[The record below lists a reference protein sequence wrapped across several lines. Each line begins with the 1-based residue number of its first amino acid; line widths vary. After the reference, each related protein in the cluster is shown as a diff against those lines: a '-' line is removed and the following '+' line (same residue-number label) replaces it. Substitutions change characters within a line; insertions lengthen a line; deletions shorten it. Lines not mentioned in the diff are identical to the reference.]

1 MATNGITAALGRW
14 SDLLAALGGLEP
26 AQLNGRH
33 QPCPLCGGRD
43 RYRFDDLQG
52 SGSWFCNQCGGKD
65 QLGGGGTGIDL
76 LMRLRHWS
84 YRQACEA
91 VERYLELAPS
101 RDEQQRHRPQP
112 VSYPLPAA
120 LPAAGLAAGPGP
132 VSGLPNGLPGHGSRP
147 WRQPETPP
155 LDAPPPALEQ
165 GAIAQWCYR
174 DGGGAQ
180 LFWVQRLCL
189 GQGGRKAFLQRVWLA
204 GGWHR
209 PSRRDLF
216 SCEWPA
222 PRPLYGLP
230 ALGQRPGA
238 TVLVVEGEA
247 TADAAALLFPEL
259 VVISWAN
266 GTNSI
271 EKTDWRPLAGRSV
284 TLWPDADA
292 PGRKAMER
300 LVTLLAEQGCQ
311 LQLVEPP
318 AQLPQGWDLAD
329 ANWGTAEA
337 AEHLQQWAGPVP
349 PAVAAKTAAAAKS
362 TGADA
367 IRCEADDPRATA
379 PEAAGPNAR
388 ASDGQSTANSSG
400 PMAADRSGAAP
411 FQCLGYDS
419 EACYYQPSSTGQ
431 ILRLGR
437 SSHTATQLVAL
448 APLRYWETLYP
459 SRTGVNWAAVASDL
473 HERSAAIGIF
483 APERIR
489 GLGAWWDDGRSVLH
503 LGDRLVTPE
512 GEHPITEPFRSR
524 HIYQRLRHLE
534 GPGCVKALSVAEAA
548 AIVGIANRFRWDVPA
563 SGTLLVGWV
572 VLAPICGAL
581 PWRPHLWLTAGAGT
595 GKSAILDR
603 YVVPLLGDFA
613 LVVSGAT
620 TEAGL
625 RQTICSDAMPVVFDE
640 AESNEKGDQQRI
652 QAILSLARVASSE
665 SSAAMLKGSP
675 SGEVSRY
682 RVRSMFLLSSI
693 ATALKQG
700 ADQGRFAQLSL
711 RSPGDIAKQEREAHW
726 AALDR
731 DLERQ
736 ITPELGRRLIA
747 RTTGLIPMIRQ
758 AAAVFSRAAAR
769 HFDSQRLG
777 DQYGTLLAGA
787 WSLLSDV
794 APTEAE
800 AELCIASHDWESYSQ
815 SNESADEKRCLETI
829 LQRQVRVET
838 NDKPLTRT
846 IGELVELAAH
856 QAHDLEIGAEL
867 ASQTLARHGLRVE
880 PERLLVSN
888 TAKAIEQILVD
899 TAWANS
905 WPLLLSRL
913 PGAQRCGPVR
923 FCGAGMV
930 TRAVA
935 IPFSAF

>member
-14 SDLLAALGGLEP
+14 SDLLTALGGLEP

-43 RYRFDDLQG
+43 RYRFDDRQG

-101 RDEQQRHRPQP
+101 PDEQQRHRPQP
-112 VSYPLPAA
+112 LSHPLPAA
-120 LPAAGLAAGPGP
+120 LPAAGPGP
-132 VSGLPNGLPGHGSRP
+132 VSGLPGGLPGHGSRP
-147 WRQPETPP
+147 ARQPETPP
-155 LDAPPPALEQ
+155 VDAPAPALGQ

-174 DGGGAQ
+174 DPAGAQ

-189 GQGGRKAFLQRVWLA
+189 GQGGRKAFLQRVWLD

-209 PSRRDLF
+209 PSRRDPF
-216 SCEWPA
+216 SCEWPT

-230 ALGQRPGA
+230 ALGQRPEA
-238 TVLVVEGEA
+238 AVLVVEGEA
-247 TADAAALLFPEL
+247 TAEAAALLFLEL

-266 GTNSI
+266 GTNAI
-271 EKTDWRPLAGRSV
+271 AKTDWRPLAERSV

-292 PGRKAMER
+292 PGRKAMAR
-300 LVTLLAEQGCQ
+300 LAALLAEQGCE
-311 LQLVEPP
+311 LQLVEP
-318 AQLPQGWDLAD
+318 AAELPQGWDLAD
-329 ANWGTAEA
+329 ADWSPAEA
-337 AEHLQQWAGPVP
+337 AEHLRQWARPLPAAEDGTS
-349 PAVAAKTAAAAKS
+349 AVAANSAGAANSGVDTHTEVAALAGGPKEKTS
-362 TGADA
+362 VRQT
-367 IRCEADDPRATA
+367 
-379 PEAAGPNAR
+379 
-388 ASDGQSTANSSG
+388 TANSTATTPANSS
-400 PMAADRSGAAP
+400 AAAP
-411 FQCLGYDS
+411 FQCLGYDGEGS
-419 EACYYQPSSTGQ
+419 FYRSYRTGQ
-431 ILRLGR
+431 VLRLAR
-437 SSHTATQLVAL
+437 SAHTAAHLVAL
-448 APLRYWETLYP
+448 APLAHWETLYP
-459 SRTGVNWAAVASDL
+459 SRSGVNWPAVASDL
-473 HERSAAIGIF
+473 YECSIAAGLF
-483 APERIR
+483 SPERIR
-489 GLGAWWDDGRSVLH
+489 GRGAWWDENRPLLH
-503 LGDRLVTPE
+503 LGDRLVTPD
-512 GEHPITEPFRSR
+512 GEQPITAPFRSR
-524 HIYQRLRHLE
+524 FVYQHMPRLD
-534 GPGCVKALSVAEAA
+534 GPGDVAPLTTVEAA
-548 AIVGIANRFRWDVPA
+548 PIVAIANRFRWEVPA
-563 SGTLLVGWV
+563 SGTLLLGWV

-581 PWRPHLWLTAGAGT
+581 GWRPHLWLTGGAGS

-603 YVVPLLGDFA
+603 YVTPLLGDFA
-613 LVVSGAT
+613 LHVSGST

-625 RQTICSDAMPVVFDE
+625 RQSIGSDAMPVVFDE
-640 AESNEKGDQQRI
+640 AESNEKGDQQRM
-652 QAILSLARVASSE
+652 QGILALARVASSE
-665 SSAAMLKGSP
+665 SGAAMLKGSP

-711 RSPGDIAKQEREAHW
+711 GNPADLAKAERESHW
-726 AALDR
+726 AGLDR

-747 RTTGLIPMIRQ
+747 RSTGLIPVIRQ

-800 AELCIASHDWESYSQ
+800 AELCIASHDWESYGQ
-815 SNESADEKRCLETI
+815 SSEQSDERRCLQVI
-829 LQRQVRVET
+829 LQHSLRVECA
-838 NDKPLTRT
+838 DRSVTRT

-856 QAHDLEIGAEL
+856 QAHDLEIGADL
-867 ASQTLARHGLRVE
+867 ASQTLGRQGLRLE
-880 PERLLVSN
+880 PGQLLVSN
-888 TAKAIEQILVD
+888 TAQPIGTILRE
-899 TAWANS
+899 TAWS
-905 WPLLLSRL
+905 HGWSVLLLRL
-913 PGAQRCGPVR
+913 HGAQRRGPVR
-923 FCGAGMV
+923 FCGAGMI

-935 IPFSAF
+935 IPLAVL

>member
-120 LPAAGLAAGPGP
+120 LPAAGLAANPGL

-155 LDAPPPALEQ
+155 LDAPPPALDQ

-189 GQGGRKAFLQRVWLA
+189 GQGGRKAFLQRVWLDGA
-204 GGWHR
+204 WHR
-209 PSRRDLF
+209 PSRRDPF
-216 SCEWPA
+216 ACEWPA

-247 TADAAALLFPEL
+247 TAEAAALLFPEL

-266 GTNSI
+266 GTNAI
-271 EKTDWRPLAGRSV
+271 AKTDWRPLEGRSV
-284 TLWPDADA
+284 ILWPDADG
-292 PGRKAMER
+292 PGRKAMAR
-300 LVTLLAEQGCQ
+300 LGSLLADLDCR
-311 LQLVEPP
+311 LQLVDPP
-318 AQLPQGWDLAD
+318 AELPQGWDLAD
-329 ANWGTAEA
+329 ADWSAAEA
-337 AEHLQQWAGPVP
+337 AEHLQQWARPLAA
-349 PAVAAKTAAAAKS
+349 AVAAKS
-362 TGADA
+362 P
-367 IRCEADDPRATA
+367 EDDHL
-379 PEAAGPNAR
+379 EAAPGR
-388 ASDGQSTANSSG
+388 QTASS
-400 PMAADRSGAAP
+400 AAAAP
-411 FQCLGYDS
+411 FQCLGYDA
-419 EACYYQPSSTGQ
+419 EASFYRSGRTGQ
-431 ILRLGR
+431 VLRLAR
-437 SSHTATQLVAL
+437 SAHTAAHLVAL
-448 APLRYWETLYP
+448 APLAHWETLYP
-459 SRTGVNWAAVASDL
+459 SRTGVNWPAVASDL
-473 HERSAAIGIF
+473 YERSIAAGLF
-483 APERIR
+483 SPERIR
-489 GLGAWWDDGRSVLH
+489 GRGAWWDENRPLLH
-503 LGDRLVTPE
+503 LGDRLITPD
-512 GEHPITEPFRSR
+512 GDQPITAPFRSR
-524 HIYQRLRHLE
+524 FVYQHMPRLN
-534 GPGCVKALSVAEAA
+534 GPGDVAPLTVPEAA
-548 AIVGIANRFRWDVPA
+548 AIVAIANRFRWEVPA
-563 SGTLLVGWV
+563 SGTLLLGWV

-581 PWRPHLWLTAGAGT
+581 GWRPHLWLTGGAGS

-603 YVVPLLGDFA
+603 YVTPLLGDFA
-613 LVVSGAT
+613 LLVSGST

-625 RQTICSDAMPVVFDE
+625 RQSIGSDAMPVVFDE
-640 AESNEKGDQQRI
+640 AESNEKGDQQRM
-652 QAILSLARVASSE
+652 QGILALARVASSE
-665 SSAAMLKGSP
+665 SGAAMLKGSP

-711 RSPGDIAKQEREAHW
+711 RNPADLAKAERESHW
-726 AALDR
+726 AGLDR

-747 RTTGLIPMIRQ
+747 RSTGMIGVIRQ
-758 AAAVFSRAAAR
+758 AAAVFSRSAAR

-794 APTEAE
+794 APTQAE
-800 AELCIASHDWESYSQ
+800 AELCIASHDWESYGQGSEQ
-815 SNESADEKRCLETI
+815 GDEQRCLQMI
-829 LQRQVRVET
+829 LQHPAKVECA
-838 NDKPLTRT
+838 DRSVTRT
-846 IGELVELAAH
+846 IGELVELAVH

-867 ASQTLARHGLRVE
+867 ASQTLARAGLRLE
-880 PERLLVSN
+880 QGQLLVSN
-888 TAKAIEQILVD
+888 TAQPIAQILRE
-899 TAWANS
+899 TAWS
-905 WPLLLSRL
+905 HGWSVLLLRL
-913 PGAQRCGPVR
+913 HGAQRRGPVR
-923 FCGAGMV
+923 FCGAGMI

-935 IPFSAF
+935 IPLAVL

>member
-1 MATNGITAALGRW
+1 MATNGITAAQGRW
-14 SDLLAALGGLEP
+14 NEILAVLAALSAE
-26 AQLNGRH
+26 QLSNRH

-65 QLGGGGTGIDL
+65 QLGGAGTGIDL
-76 LMRLRHWS
+76 LMRLRRWS

-120 LPAAGLAAGPGP
+120 LPAAGSAGGPGS

-155 LDAPPPALEQ
+155 LDAPPPALDQ

-189 GQGGRKAFLQRVWLA
+189 GQGGRKAFLQWVWLA
-204 GGWHR
+204 GAWHR

-230 ALGQRPGA
+230 ALGQRPEA

-266 GTNSI
+266 GTNAIAKS
-271 EKTDWRPLAGRSV
+271 DWLPLAGRSV

-292 PGRKAMER
+292 PGRKAMAR
-300 LVTLLAEQGCQ
+300 LAALLAEQGCQ

-318 AQLPQGWDLAD
+318 AELPQGWDLAD
-329 ANWGTAEA
+329 ADWSTAEA
-337 AEHLQQWAGPVP
+337 AEHLRQWARPL
-349 PAVAAKTAAAAKS
+349 PAVEEAKSAPAAKAPSAGVKRS
-362 TGADA
+362 
-367 IRCEADDPRATA
+367 EADDPRATA
-379 PEAAGPNAR
+379 PEAAGPKTR
-388 ASDGQSTANSSG
+388 ASAGRTTANSTDATVASS
-400 PMAADRSGAAP
+400 AAAAP
-411 FQCLGYDS
+411 FQCLGYDA
-419 EACYYQPSSTGQ
+419 EASFYRSGRTGQ
-431 ILRLGR
+431 VLRLAR
-437 SSHTATQLVAL
+437 SAHTAAHLVAL
-448 APLRYWETLYP
+448 APLAHWETLYP
-459 SRTGVNWAAVASDL
+459 SRTGVNWPAVASDL
-473 HERSAAIGIF
+473 YERSIAAGLF
-483 APERIR
+483 SPERIR
-489 GLGAWWDDGRSVLH
+489 GRGAWWDENRPLLH
-503 LGDRLVTPE
+503 LGDRLVTPD
-512 GEHPITEPFRSR
+512 GDQPITAPFRSR
-524 HIYQRLRHLE
+524 FVYQHMPRLN
-534 GPGCVKALSVAEAA
+534 GPGDVAPLSVPEAA
-548 AIVGIANRFRWDVPA
+548 AIVAIANRFRWEVPA
-563 SGTLLVGWV
+563 SGTLLLGWV

-581 PWRPHLWLTAGAGT
+581 GWRPHLWLTGGAGS

-603 YVVPLLGDFA
+603 YVTPLLGDFA
-613 LVVSGAT
+613 LLVSGST

-625 RQTICSDAMPVVFDE
+625 RQSIGSDAMPVVFDE
-640 AESNEKGDQQRI
+640 AESNEKGDQQRM
-652 QAILSLARVASSE
+652 QGILALARVASSE

-711 RSPGDIAKQEREAHW
+711 RNPADLAKAERESHW
-726 AALDR
+726 AGLDR

-747 RTTGLIPMIRQ
+747 RTVAKIPMIRQ
-758 AAAVFSRAAAR
+758 AAAVFSRSAAR

-800 AELCIASHDWESYSQ
+800 AQLCIASHDWESYGQGSEQ
-815 SNESADEKRCLETI
+815 GDEQRCLQMI
-829 LQRQVRVET
+829 LQHPAKVECA
-838 NDKPLTRT
+838 DRSVTRT
-846 IGELVELAAH
+846 IGELVELAVH

-867 ASQTLARHGLRVE
+867 ASQTLARAGLRLE
-880 PERLLVSN
+880 QGQLLVSN
-888 TAKAIEQILVD
+888 TAQPIAQILRE
-899 TAWANS
+899 TAWS
-905 WPLLLSRL
+905 HGWSVLLLRL
-913 PGAQRCGPVR
+913 HGAQRRGPVR
-923 FCGAGMV
+923 FCGAGMI

-935 IPFSAF
+935 IPLAVL

>member
-1 MATNGITAALGRW
+1 
-14 SDLLAALGGLEP
+14 
-26 AQLNGRH
+26 
-33 QPCPLCGGRD
+33 
-43 RYRFDDLQG
+43 
-52 SGSWFCNQCGGKD
+52 
-65 QLGGGGTGIDL
+65 
-76 LMRLRHWS
+76 
-84 YRQACEA
+84 
-91 VERYLELAPS
+91 
-101 RDEQQRHRPQP
+101 
-112 VSYPLPAA
+112 
-120 LPAAGLAAGPGP
+120 
-132 VSGLPNGLPGHGSRP
+132 
-147 WRQPETPP
+147 
-155 LDAPPPALEQ
+155 
-165 GAIAQWCYR
+165 
-174 DGGGAQ
+174 
-180 LFWVQRLCL
+180 
-189 GQGGRKAFLQRVWLA
+189 
-204 GGWHR
+204 
-209 PSRRDLF
+209 
-216 SCEWPA
+216 
-222 PRPLYGLP
+222 
-230 ALGQRPGA
+230 
-238 TVLVVEGEA
+238 
-247 TADAAALLFPEL
+247 
-259 VVISWAN
+259 
-266 GTNSI
+266 
-271 EKTDWRPLAGRSV
+271 
-284 TLWPDADA
+284 
-292 PGRKAMER
+292 
-300 LVTLLAEQGCQ
+300 
-311 LQLVEPP
+311 
-318 AQLPQGWDLAD
+318 LPQGWDLAD
-329 ANWGTAEA
+329 ADWSPAEA
-337 AEHLQQWAGPVP
+337 AQHLRQWAGPLP
-349 PAVAAKTAAAAKS
+349 AAVAANSTAAATSSNASPLAKTKASRSLS
-362 TGADA
+362 T
-367 IRCEADDPRATA
+367 
-379 PEAAGPNAR
+379 
-388 ASDGQSTANSSG
+388 TANTPANGS
-400 PMAADRSGAAP
+400 AAAP
-411 FQCLGYDS
+411 FLCLGYDS

-459 SRTGVNWAAVASDL
+459 SRSGVNWAAVASDL

-489 GLGAWWDDGRSVLH
+489 GRGAWWDDGRTVLH

-512 GEHPITEPFRSR
+512 GEQPITAPFRSR
-524 HIYQRLRHLE
+524 HIYQRLKHLE
-534 GPGCVKALSVAEAA
+534 GPGNLEALTVAEAA
-548 AIVGIANRFRWDVPA
+548 VVVAIANRFRWDVPA

-700 ADQGRFAQLSL
+700 ADQSRFAQLSL

-726 AALDR
+726 GALDR
-731 DLERQ
+731 DLDRH
-736 ITPELGRRLIA
+736 ITAEVGRRLIA

-800 AELCIASHDWESYSQ
+800 AELCIASHDWQSYGQ
-815 SNESADEKRCLETI
+815 SSESADEKRCLETI

-838 NDKPLTRT
+838 NDRPLTRT
-846 IGELVELAAH
+846 IGELVDLASNRASC
-856 QAHDLEIGAEL
+856 LEIGAEL

-888 TAKAIEQILVD
+888 TAKAIEQILAD
-899 TAWANS
+899 TAWVNS

-935 IPFSAF
+935 IPFSSF

>member
-1 MATNGITAALGRW
+1 MASDVIGAAQGRW
-14 SDLLAALGGLEP
+14 SAILGALAGLEP
-26 AQLNGRH
+26 AQLSNRH
-33 QPCPLCGGRD
+33 QACPACGGRD
-43 RYRFDDLQG
+43 RYRFDDRQG

-84 YRQACEA
+84 YPQACLA
-91 VERYLELAPS
+91 VERYLALAPS
-101 RDEQQRHRPQP
+101 PDEQQRHRPQP
-112 VSYPLPAA
+112 LLQPLPAA
-120 LPAAGLAAGPGP
+120 AAPSP
-132 VSGLPNGLPGHGSRP
+132 SGLPGHRRRP
-147 WRQPETPP
+147 WRQPATPP
-155 LDAPPPALEQ
+155 TDAPPPALDQ

-189 GQGGRKAFLQRVWLA
+189 GQGGRKAFLQRVWLDGA
-204 GGWHR
+204 WHR
-209 PSRRDLF
+209 PSRHDPF
-216 SCEWPA
+216 ACEWPA

-230 ALGQRPGA
+230 ALGQRPEA

-247 TADAAALLFPEL
+247 TAEAASLLFPKL
-259 VVISWAN
+259 VVASWAN
-266 GTNSI
+266 GTNAI
-271 EKTDWRPLAGRSV
+271 AKTDWRPLEGRSV
-284 TLWPDADA
+284 ILWPDADG
-292 PGRKAMER
+292 PGRKAMAR
-300 LVTLLAEQGCQ
+300 LGSLLADLGCR

-318 AQLPQGWDLAD
+318 AELPQGWDLAD
-329 ANWGTAEA
+329 ADWSALEA
-337 AEHLQQWAGPVP
+337 AEHLGQWARPLLAAGEPASAAAPQSAGAGAQSAGAGSP
-349 PAVAAKTAAAAKS
+349 PAEGDQPGVA
-362 TGADA
+362 GQG
-367 IRCEADDPRATA
+367 
-379 PEAAGPNAR
+379 AAGPA
-388 ASDGQSTANSSG
+388 
-400 PMAADRSGAAP
+400 AAP
-411 FQCLGYDS
+411 FQCLGYDG
-419 EACYYQPSSTGQ
+419 EASFYRSGRTGQ
-431 ILRLGR
+431 VLRLAR
-437 SSHTATQLVAL
+437 SAHTATHLIAL
-448 APLRYWETLYP
+448 APLAHWETLYP

-473 HERSAAIGIF
+473 YERSIAAGLF
-483 APERIR
+483 SPERIR
-489 GLGAWWDDGRSVLH
+489 GRGAWWDGGRPLLH
-503 LGDRLVTPE
+503 LGDRLVTPD
-512 GEHPITEPFRSR
+512 GDHPITAPFRSSFV
-524 HIYQRLRHLE
+524 YQHMPRLD
-534 GPGCVKALSVAEAA
+534 GPGDVAPLTAVEAA
-548 AIVGIANRFRWDVPA
+548 PIVAIANRFRWDVPA
-563 SGTLLVGWV
+563 SGTLLFGWV

-581 PWRPHLWLTAGAGT
+581 PWRPHLWLIGGAGS

-603 YVVPLLGDFA
+603 YITPLLGDFA
-613 LVVSGAT
+613 LLVSGST

-625 RQTICSDAMPVVFDE
+625 RQTIGSDAVPVVFDE
-640 AESNEKGDQQRI
+640 AESNEKGDQQRM
-652 QAILSLARVASSE
+652 QGILALARVASSE
-665 SSAAMLKGSP
+665 SGAAMLKGSP

-794 APTEAE
+794 APTQAE
-800 AELCIASHDWESYSQ
+800 AELCIASHDWESYGQ
-815 SNESADEKRCLETI
+815 GTEQGDEQRCLQTI
-829 LQRQVRVET
+829 LQHPTRVECA
-838 NDKPLTRT
+838 DRSVTRT

-867 ASQTLARHGLRVE
+867 ASQTLGRHGLRLE
-880 PERLLVSN
+880 QGLLLVSN
-888 TAKAIEQILVD
+888 TAQPIAQILRE
-899 TAWANS
+899 TAWAHGWS
-905 WPLLLSRL
+905 VLLQRL
-913 PGAQRCGPVR
+913 QGAQRHAPVR

-935 IPFSAF
+935 IPLAVL

>member
-76 LMRLRHWS
+76 LMRLRRWS

-91 VERYLELAPS
+91 VERYMELAPS

-120 LPAAGLAAGPGP
+120 LPAAALAAGPGL
-132 VSGLPNGLPGHGSRP
+132 VSGLPGHGSRP

-155 LDAPPPALEQ
+155 LDAPPPALDQ
-165 GAIAQWCYR
+165 GATAQWCYC
-174 DGGGAQ
+174 DPAGAQ

-204 GGWHR
+204 GAWHR
-209 PSRRDLF
+209 PSRRDPF
-216 SCEWPA
+216 TCEWPA

-230 ALGQRPGA
+230 ALVQRPEA

-266 GTNSI
+266 GTNAIAKS
-271 EKTDWRPLAGRSV
+271 DWLLLAGRSV

-292 PGRKAMER
+292 PGRKAMAR
-300 LVTLLAEQGCQ
+300 LAALLAEQGCQ

-318 AQLPQGWDLAD
+318 AELPQGWDLAD
-329 ANWGTAEA
+329 ADWSTAEA

-367 IRCEADDPRATA
+367 IRSAAQDPGPTGQG
-379 PEAAGPNAR
+379 AAGSA
-388 ASDGQSTANSSG
+388 
-400 PMAADRSGAAP
+400 AAP
-411 FQCLGYDS
+411 FQCLGYDA
-419 EACYYQPSSTGQ
+419 EASFYRSGRTGQ
-431 ILRLGR
+431 VLRLAR
-437 SSHTATQLVAL
+437 SAHTAAHLVAL
-448 APLRYWETLYP
+448 APLAHWETLYS
-459 SRTGVNWAAVASDL
+459 SRTGVNWPAVASDL
-473 HERSAAIGIF
+473 YERSIAAGLF
-483 APERIR
+483 SPERIR
-489 GLGAWWDDGRSVLH
+489 GRGAWWDENRPLLH
-503 LGDRLVTPE
+503 LGDRLVTPD
-512 GEHPITEPFRSR
+512 GDQPITAPFCSR
-524 HIYQRLRHLE
+524 FVYQHMPRLN
-534 GPGCVKALSVAEAA
+534 GPGDVAPLSVPEAA
-548 AIVGIANRFRWDVPA
+548 AIVAIANRFRWEVPA
-563 SGTLLVGWV
+563 SGTLLLGWV

-581 PWRPHLWLTAGAGT
+581 GWRPHLWLTGGAGS

-603 YVVPLLGDFA
+603 YVTPLLGDFA
-613 LVVSGAT
+613 LLVSGST

-625 RQTICSDAMPVVFDE
+625 RQSIGSDAMPVVFDE
-640 AESNEKGDQQRI
+640 AESNEKGDQQRM
-652 QAILSLARVASSE
+652 QGILALARVASSE

-711 RSPGDIAKQEREAHW
+711 RNPADLAKAERESHW
-726 AALDR
+726 AGLDR

-747 RTTGLIPMIRQ
+747 RSTGMIGVIRQ
-758 AAAVFSRAAAR
+758 AAAVFSRSAAR

-794 APTEAE
+794 APTQAE
-800 AELCIASHDWESYSQ
+800 AELCIASHDWESYGQGSEQ
-815 SNESADEKRCLETI
+815 GDEQRCLQMI
-829 LQRQVRVET
+829 LQHPAKVECA
-838 NDKPLTRT
+838 DRSVTRT
-846 IGELVELAAH
+846 IGELVELAVH

-867 ASQTLARHGLRVE
+867 ASQTLARAGLRLE
-880 PERLLVSN
+880 QGQLLVSN
-888 TAKAIEQILVD
+888 TAQPIAQILRE
-899 TAWANS
+899 TAWS
-905 WPLLLSRL
+905 HGWSVLLLRL
-913 PGAQRCGPVR
+913 HGAQRRGPVR
-923 FCGAGMV
+923 FCGAGMI

-935 IPFSAF
+935 IPLAVL

>member
-1 MATNGITAALGRW
+1 MATDVLAAASGRW
-14 SDLLAALGGLEP
+14 SEILEALAALPPE
-26 AQLNGRH
+26 QLSNRH
-33 QPCPLCGGRD
+33 QPCPICGGRD
-43 RYRFDDLQG
+43 RYRFDDRDG

-65 QLGGGGTGIDL
+65 HMGGGGSGMDL

-84 YRQACEA
+84 FRQACEE
-91 VERYLELAPS
+91 VERHLGLAPEP
-101 RDEQQRHRPQP
+101 DQPHRPQA
-112 VSYPLPAA
+112 SASSNGSCGKPA
-120 LPAAGLAAGPGP
+120 PASAA
-132 VSGLPNGLPGHGSRP
+132 GLPGHGGRP

-155 LDAPPPALEQ
+155 VEAPPPALDQ

-174 DGGGAQ
+174 DTSGAQ
-180 LFWVQRLCL
+180 LFWIQRLC
-189 GQGGRKAFLQRVWLA
+189 GGRSGRKAFLHRVWLD

-209 PSRRDLF
+209 PSRRDPF

-230 ALGQRPGA
+230 GLSERPDA
-238 TVLVVEGEA
+238 PVLVVEGEG
-247 TADAAALLFPEL
+247 TADAAALLFPQH
-259 VVISWAN
+259 VVISWPN
-266 GTNSI
+266 GTNATA
-271 EKTDWRPLAGRSV
+271 KADWSPLAGRSV

-292 PGRKAMER
+292 PGRKAMQR
-300 LVTLLAEQGCQ
+300 LAPLLAEQGYLVQ
-311 LQLVEPP
+311 LLEPP
-318 AQLPQGWDLAD
+318 ATVPEGWDLAD
-329 ANWGTAEA
+329 ADWTPAEA
-337 AEHLQQWAGPVP
+337 AERLLAWLMPL
-349 PAVAAKTAAAAKS
+349 PADDAEGS
-362 TGADA
+362 TG
-367 IRCEADDPRATA
+367 
-379 PEAAGPNAR
+379 PEAGN
-388 ASDGQSTANSSG
+388 STATGSEPPPPTG
-400 PMAADRSGAAP
+400 RAAP

-419 EACYYQPSSTGQ
+419 EANYYQPSSTGQ

-448 APLRYWETLYP
+448 APLRHWETLYP
-459 SRTGVNWAAVASDL
+459 SRTGVNWAAAASDL
-473 HERSAAIGIF
+473 HERSAATGMF

-489 GLGAWWDDGRSVLH
+489 GRGAWWDNGRTVLH
-503 LGDRLVTPE
+503 LGDRLITPD
-512 GEHPITEPFRSR
+512 GEHPITEPFPSR
-524 HIYQRLRHLE
+524 HIYQRLKRLH
-534 GPGCVKALSVAEAA
+534 GPGGVEPLSVEDAA
-548 AIVGIANRFRWDVPA
+548 VIVSIANRFRWEVPA

-572 VLAPICGAL
+572 VLGPICGAL

-603 YVVPLLGDFA
+603 FVVPLLGDFA

-625 RQTICSDAMPVVFDE
+625 RQTICCDAVPVVFDE
-640 AESNEKGDQQRI
+640 AESNEKGDQQRM

-758 AAAVFSRAAAR
+758 AAAVFSRSAAR

-794 APTEAE
+794 APTQAE
-800 AELCIASHDWESYSQ
+800 AELCIASHDWESYGQGSEQ
-815 SNESADEKRCLETI
+815 GDEQRCLQMI
-829 LQRQVRVET
+829 LQHPAKVECA
-838 NDKPLTRT
+838 DRSVTRT
-846 IGELVELAAH
+846 IGELVELAVH

-867 ASQTLARHGLRVE
+867 ASQTLARAGLRLE
-880 PERLLVSN
+880 QGQLLVSN
-888 TAKAIEQILVD
+888 TAQPIAQILRE
-899 TAWANS
+899 TAWS
-905 WPLLLSRL
+905 HGWSVLLLRL
-913 PGAQRCGPVR
+913 HGAQRRGPVR
-923 FCGAGMV
+923 FCGAGMI

-935 IPFSAF
+935 IPLAVL